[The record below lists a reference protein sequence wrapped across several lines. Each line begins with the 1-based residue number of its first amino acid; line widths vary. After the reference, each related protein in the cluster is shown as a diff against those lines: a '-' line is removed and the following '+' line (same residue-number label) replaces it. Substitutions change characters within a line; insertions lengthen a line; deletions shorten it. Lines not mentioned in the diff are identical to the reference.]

1 MDGHD
6 LLAEQFEQHRERLR
20 RLSYRML
27 GSHAEADEA
36 VQDAWIR
43 LSRSSRGEV
52 ENLGGWL
59 TTVVARVC
67 LNRLRARAGRP
78 EDPAGV
84 HVGDPIV
91 SPDEVSDPESEA
103 LLADSVSLAL
113 IVVLDSLSPPERLAF
128 VLHDLFD
135 LPFDEIAPMLERST
149 AAARQLA
156 SRARRRVQGAQLPTG
171 TVDRAAQRRV
181 VSAFFA
187 AARSGDLDAL
197 VALLHPD
204 AKLRADGGAGHG
216 EATAL
221 VRGSAAVAR
230 RAATFSQPGAVVH
243 AVLVNGTP
251 GAVVTKEAR
260 VVSVMGFTVIDG
272 KIDEIDILLDPARLD
287 RLELSAWLG
296 RH

>member
-36 VQDAWIR
+36 VQDVWIR
-43 LSRSSRGEV
+43 LSRSSQGEV

-59 TTVVARVC
+59 TTVAARIC

-78 EDPAGV
+78 EDPVGV

-171 TVDRAAQRRV
+171 TFDRAAQRRV
-181 VSAFFA
+181 VDAFFA

-204 AKLRADGGAGHG
+204 AVLRADGGAGHG

-251 GAVVTKEAR
+251 GAVVTKGGR